1 MADLLGFV
9 SIGLVSL
16 MTILIG
22 LRWSDISKIIYIA
35 LSVRIIFIFIGHYIV
50 PLPDSTQDAMGFQ
63 ELAWS
68 YGKNGFYD
76 ALNNF
81 PGINSFFYSWI
92 IGVLYSLLG
101 RSILMAQSLS
111 LLFGILSIFIAWLF
125 TKKLWDNQT
134 ANKVGW
140 VLALFPSLILYSTLP
155 LREVFQ
161 SFFLLIAVIGIYYW
175 VRDYSNRYIF
185 LALFGFIG
193 ATFFHG
199 PLIFGGIVF
208 LLIVFFINFQKMIN
222 SILSLRLDINAFVF
236 SLVVIFILQYFFLNK
251 IFIPKI
257 GYFEDLNLGYI
268 LRELNARMIGQS
280 SYGDWAIINSDSTL
294 FEIFYKSILR
304 IIYFLF
310 SPFPWDVQKPAHII
324 GMMDGFLYLFLFY
337 LMICNRKIIWND
349 IFLRITFIIL
359 LTYFFIF
366 AIGVSNFGAGLRH
379 RSKFVIE
386 IILLTAPLIP
396 SSIYFHKKKIK
407 KFLKK
412 KVKF

>member
-140 VLALFPSLILYSTLP
+140 VLALFPSLILYSALP

-208 LLIVFFINFQKMIN
+208 LLIVFFINFQKMII

-236 SLVVIFILQYFFLNK
+236 SLIVIFILQYFFLNK

-280 SYGDWAIINSDSTL
+280 SYGDWAIINSESTL

-386 IILLTAPLIP
+386 IILLIAPLIP

>member
-76 ALNNF
+76 ALSNF

-236 SLVVIFILQYFFLNK
+236 SLIVIFILQYFFLNK

-280 SYGDWAIINSDSTL
+280 SYGDWAIINSESTL

-324 GMMDGFLYLFLFY
+324 GMMDGFLYLYLFY

>member
-140 VLALFPSLILYSTLP
+140 VLALFPSLILYSALP

-208 LLIVFFINFQKMIN
+208 LLIVFFINF
-222 SILSLRLDINAFVF
+222 
-236 SLVVIFILQYFFLNK
+236 
-251 IFIPKI
+251 
-257 GYFEDLNLGYI
+257 
-268 LRELNARMIGQS
+268 
-280 SYGDWAIINSDSTL
+280 
-294 FEIFYKSILR
+294 
-304 IIYFLF
+304 
-310 SPFPWDVQKPAHII
+310 
-324 GMMDGFLYLFLFY
+324 
-337 LMICNRKIIWND
+337 
-349 IFLRITFIIL
+349 
-359 LTYFFIF
+359 
-366 AIGVSNFGAGLRH
+366 
-379 RSKFVIE
+379 
-386 IILLTAPLIP
+386 
-396 SSIYFHKKKIK
+396 
-407 KFLKK
+407 
-412 KVKF
+412 

>member
-1 MADLLGFV
+1 M
-9 SIGLVSL
+9 
-16 MTILIG
+16 
-22 LRWSDISKIIYIA
+22 II
-35 LSVRIIFIFIGHYIV
+35 
-50 PLPDSTQDAMGFQ
+50 
-63 ELAWS
+63 
-68 YGKNGFYD
+68 
-76 ALNNF
+76 
-81 PGINSFFYSWI
+81 
-92 IGVLYSLLG
+92 
-101 RSILMAQSLS
+101 
-111 LLFGILSIFIAWLF
+111 
-125 TKKLWDNQT
+125 
-134 ANKVGW
+134 
-140 VLALFPSLILYSTLP
+140 
-155 LREVFQ
+155 
-161 SFFLLIAVIGIYYW
+161 
-175 VRDYSNRYIF
+175 
-185 LALFGFIG
+185 
-193 ATFFHG
+193 
-199 PLIFGGIVF
+199 
-208 LLIVFFINFQKMIN
+208 

-236 SLVVIFILQYFFLNK
+236 SLIVIFILQYFFLNK

-280 SYGDWAIINSDSTL
+280 SYGDWAIINSESTL

-386 IILLTAPLIP
+386 IILLIAPLIP

>member
-140 VLALFPSLILYSTLP
+140 VLALFPSLILYSALP

-208 LLIVFFINFQKMIN
+208 LLIVFFINFQKMII

-236 SLVVIFILQYFFLNK
+236 SLIVIFILQYFFLNK

-280 SYGDWAIINSDSTL
+280 SYGDWAIINSESTL

-386 IILLTAPLIP
+386 IILLIAPLIP
-396 SSIYFHKKKIK
+396 
-407 KFLKK
+407 L
-412 KVKF
+412 